1 MQSFMSLKM
10 YSIERSESQKGK
22 VYRTLVAQVEL
33 PHSYFKLE
41 DLIELKDNFEEKL
54 SHIYGELS
62 YGIETFEDNSF
73 LEYSEDDVID
83 A

>member
-10 YSIERSESQKGK
+10 YSIEKSDSQKGK
-22 VYRTLVAQVEL
+22 VLRTLVAQVEL
-33 PHSYFKLE
+33 PHSYFGLE
-41 DLIELKDNFEEKL
+41 DLIELKDNFEKKL
-54 SHIYGELS
+54 SYIYGELS
-62 YGIETFEDNSF
+62 YSIETFEDNSF